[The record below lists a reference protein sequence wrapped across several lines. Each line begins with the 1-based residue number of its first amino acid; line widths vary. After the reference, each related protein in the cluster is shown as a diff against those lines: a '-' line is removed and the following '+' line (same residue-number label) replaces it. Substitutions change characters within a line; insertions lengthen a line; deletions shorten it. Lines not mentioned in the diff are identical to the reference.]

1 MAQGDRNKI
10 ARRYANALL
19 AAADEKSAFAPV
31 EQDVKAL
38 LAAIQSSPDFQE
50 FLANPVLS
58 AKKQLDVIKAII
70 AKTKFHQLT
79 QNFLQL
85 LCTNKRLEVLA
96 DTLVNFENLVAERN
110 HIKTAEVVSAY
121 ALTSAQQ
128 DTLKKTL
135 SATLGGQVLLDVKVD
150 PSLIGGL
157 SVKVGSLLIDDT
169 VKRKLERLYKT
180 LNENTD
186 SNLSKAS

>member
-1 MAQGDRNKI
+1 MAQGDRNTI

-19 AAADEKSAFAPV
+19 AAADENSAFAPV

-38 LAAIQSSPDFQE
+38 LASIQSSTDFQQ

-58 AKKQLDVIKAII
+58 AKKQLDVIQAII
-70 AKTKFHQLT
+70 AKTKFHLLT

-85 LCTNKRLEVLA
+85 LCTNKRLEVLF
-96 DTLVNFENLVAERN
+96 DTLVTFQALVAERN
-110 HIKTAEVVSAY
+110 QIKTAEVVSAY

-128 DTLKKTL
+128 DNLKKTL
-135 SATLGGQVLLDVKVD
+135 SASLGGQVLLDVKVD

-180 LNENTD
+180 LNENND